1 PRSTVGTV
9 LCLDFHC
16 TVVSQLLSGPSNVH
30 LTSHNMDLVLRWE
43 PPEGAAGGLLYT
55 TEYSHTINT
64 TFFCC
69 INAFY
74 FSCEKTCFLSTFTTL
89 LFYFSAFIGPPTVS
103 LFSSGA
109 TLEVGIQDPVFMISA
124 LRNVY
129 NGATYNITYWK
140 KDQNEKA
147 RSIYNIQQNR
157 LVLND
162 LEPRTKYCVQVQ
174 INTDRNPN
182 PSQPSSIICENTANE
197 TPWVAAVVAFVT
209 MAVAVTL
216 VVVAVVYWKSISQ
229 FLCPKDALPLH
240 FKEVCMFLL
249 VSAWILHVDVAVSS
263 FHSLAKPNQFA
274 SFLLPSLC
282 WRTPTP
288 PCTWPCR
295 ARTQLR
301 RSTTQSASLQATG
314 LWRKGILWRQQGA
327 AAVNSLM
334 S

>member
-1 PRSTVGTV
+1 MSDICAVVLVVSALCGT
-9 LCLDFHC
+9 

-55 TEYSHTINT
+55 TEYRSV
-64 TFFCC
+64 
-69 INAFY
+69 AFY

-197 TPWVAAVVAFVT
+197 QETPWVAAVVAFVT

-240 FKEVCMFLL
+240 FKESLL
-249 VSAWILHVDVAVSS
+249 AHPNSTMYLAMQSSHPVEEIYHPISIIAGDRTVEEGDPLEAAGSSCGQQSDVIVEE
-263 FHSLAKPNQFA
+263 
-274 SFLLPSLC
+274 
-282 WRTPTP
+282 
-288 PCTWPCR
+288 
-295 ARTQLR
+295 
-301 RSTTQSASLQATG
+301 
-314 LWRKGILWRQQGA
+314 
-327 AAVNSLM
+327 
-334 S
+334 